1 MRHYKKYR
9 VWQLAH
15 ELVLGTYAVAAT
27 LPPSEQFGLA
37 SQMKRAAVSVS
48 SNIAEGSG
56 RGSDADF
63 CRFLRMASG
72 SANELESQFLILRD
86 LELGNDDQVRQ
97 LLGQLNTL
105 RRGLIQ
111 LIKATS

>member
-1 MRHYKKYR
+1 MRHYQKYR

-15 ELVLGTYAVAAT
+15 ELVLGTYAVARS
-27 LPPSEQFGLA
+27 LPPSEQYGPA

-56 RGSDADF
+56 RGSDTDF

-72 SANELESQFLILRD
+72 SANELENQLLILRD
-86 LELGNDDQVRQ
+86 LEFATATRVEQ
-97 LLGQLNTL
+97 LLAQTNTL